1 MLKLIKL
8 TTSIG
13 TAETIMVP
21 EDPRIM
27 EITQVLID
35 EFAEEEEE
43 QEATSLSPL
52 CTIPAPIKIS
62 NPLSKNNTK
71 FYNIN

>member
-1 MLKLIKL
+1 MLRLIKL

-13 TAETIMVP
+13 TAETIVVP

-27 EITQVLID
+27 EITQVLMD

-43 QEATSLSPL
+43 E
-52 CTIPAPIKIS
+52 
-62 NPLSKNNTK
+62 
-71 FYNIN
+71 INYDQSTTTNEI